1 MVMIKLFIL
10 FLEFV
15 ILAWPK
21 ELWIRVE
28 EGEKSFSELASEFG
42 EGPEASKKGLIGPAP
57 LGSINPP
64 ELRSMLRSL
73 PVSKVTPPTKLGD
86 WIILVRLEQLSQ
98 SRFDDKMKSFLL
110 EQQLDNFLTER
121 VNNLLLGNS
130 IDPLEYKSSS

>member
-1 MVMIKLFIL
+1 M
-10 FLEFV
+10 
-15 ILAWPK
+15 AQ

-28 EGEKSFSELASEFG
+28 EGEKSFLSLPLSLV
-42 EGPEASKKGLIGPAP
+42 KDLRLQKGTYWTGSSF
-57 LGSINPP
+57 GSINPP